1 MLKFVARTPR
11 MFIGLMP
18 QTPSVFC
25 RFIPICALFAPQVF
39 AQYLAA
45 EPAQQLPPIE
55 VVSPSSQSA
64 LPVQRDRLPFNAQ
77 ISSDQD
83 LQKTKPESI
92 ADFMNRNFVGVSVNG
107 IQGSP
112 FQADVTYRGF
122 RLSPVLGTSQGISA
136 FLDGV
141 RVNEA
146 FGDVVY
152 WEMIPEMAIARI
164 ALMPGS
170 NPLFGL
176 NTLGGALALTT
187 KNGRQNPGVSFD
199 ANGGSFK
206 RARLDFGVGHDF
218 GAIHAFVA
226 GTAFRDGGWREDS
239 QGKLGNLFVKIG
251 GASNKTEWDVSALLG
266 RSRLIGNGL
275 LPSTRYEDGE
285 FLPGIYETQRNA
297 IYTSPDITK
306 NTTQHFAL
314 NVNHTLSPNTK
325 LSFLAHHRNVRVN
338 TSGADVNPEYEE
350 YVEDCEDGFS
360 AEGTARNVKS
370 CSVTRAE
377 GARVHAAVIN
387 ETQIR
392 QRTSGVSAVFSHHA
406 GGHQLTAGV
415 SMDQSRVQYQQF
427 QTEGDFDLRRFGV
440 ADRDEERAFDAG
452 VRGRSRTLSAYAS
465 DTYALAA
472 GTHVTGALRWN
483 RTRVSSTLS
492 NEAGDL
498 PSESFTYS
506 KLNPALGL
514 THRFGAPLTLYAG
527 LSQGT
532 RVPTVIELGCA
543 DPNNACRLP
552 TGLQADPYLKQV
564 VARTG
569 EIGARIRLS
578 SQTRI
583 NATAYRTENRDDIL
597 FLRAGATNLGYFDNF
612 DRTRREG
619 MEFGVDHNMED
630 WSFKF
635 DIAHVKATYQAVGVL
650 QLGERNVKVVPGMR
664 IAGIPATTA
673 KFSVDWFV
681 NPQWSVGAQVIAA
694 GNQTTQGNEDGF
706 IDDGEDDEP
715 ATKQNWGVK
724 RYALLNFRLD
734 YRPTDK
740 LTAYLRINNTLN
752 RRYETYGAIG
762 ADLFPNGKQL
772 APHIDATDAALA
784 KFIAPGAPR
793 AIFAGVR
800 FAF

>member
-1 MLKFVARTPR
+1 MPKIPHF
-11 MFIGLMP
+11 FI
-18 QTPSVFC
+18 
-25 RFIPICALFAPQVF
+25 RFALIYALFAPQVF
-39 AQYLAA
+39 AQPVPV

-77 ISSDQD
+77 VSSDQD
-83 LQKTKPESI
+83 LQKTKPDSI
-92 ADFMNRNFVGVSVNG
+92 ADFLNRSFVGVNANG

-152 WEMIPEMAIARI
+152 WEMIPEMAISRI

-187 KNGRQNPGVSFD
+187 KNGRQNPGVIMD
-199 ANGGSFK
+199 GNVGSFK
-206 RARLDFGVGHDF
+206 RGRVDFSAGHDF
-218 GAIHAFVA
+218 GVVHTFIA
-226 GTAFRDGGWREDS
+226 GTAFRDGGWRDDS
-239 QGKLGNLFVKIG
+239 QGKLGNLFAKIG
-251 GASNKTEWDVSALLG
+251 GASNKTEWDVTALLG

-285 FLPGIYETQRNA
+285 FLPGIYEDKRNA

-306 NTTQHFAL
+306 NATQHFVL
-314 NVNHTLSPNTK
+314 NVNHTLSATSK

-338 TSGADVNPEYEE
+338 TSSADLNPDYQA
-350 YVEDCEDGFS
+350 YVEACEDGFNANGS
-360 AEGTARNVKS
+360 ARNPQS
-370 CSVTRAE
+370 CDLTRSQ
-377 GARVHAAVIN
+377 GAMIHSAVMN
-387 ETQIR
+387 ETQTR
-392 QRTSGVSAVFSHHA
+392 QRTRGASVVLSHHA
-406 GGHQLTAGV
+406 TGHQLTAGF
-415 SMDQSRVQYQQF
+415 STDQSRVQYQQF
-427 QTEGDFDLRRFGV
+427 QTEGDFDTQRFGT
-440 ADRDEERAFDAG
+440 ADANDARAFDAG
-452 VRGRSRTLSAYAS
+452 VRGHSRTLSAYAT
-465 DTYALAA
+465 DTYALAPS
-472 GTHVTGALRWN
+472 THVTGSLRWN

-506 KLNPALGL
+506 KLNPAFGI
-514 THRFGAPLTLYAG
+514 THRFSAPLTFYAG
-527 LSQGT
+527 VSQGT

-569 EIGARIRLS
+569 EIGARVRLS

-583 NATAYRTENRDDIL
+583 NATAYRADNRDDIL

-619 MEFGVDHNMED
+619 VELGVDHSIED

-635 DIAHVKATYQAVGVL
+635 DVAHVKATYQAAGVL
-650 QLGERNVKVVPGMR
+650 QLGERNVSVLPGTR
-664 IAGIPATTA
+664 IAGIPAMTA
-673 KFSVDWFV
+673 KISVDWFI
-681 NPQWSVGAQVIAA
+681 NPQWSVGAQMIATGA
-694 GNQTTQGNEDGF
+694 QTSQGNEDGR
-706 IDDGEDDEP
+706 IDNGEDGEAP
-715 ATKQNWGVK
+715 TKQNWGI
-724 RYALLNFRLD
+724 RSYALVHFRLD

-740 LTAYLRINNTLN
+740 LTAYVRINNALN
-752 RRYETYGAIG
+752 RRYETYGAVG
-762 ADLFPNGKQL
+762 ADIFPNGKQL
-772 APHIDATDAALA
+772 APHVDPADAAFA

-793 AIFAGVR
+793 AIFAGIR
-800 FAF
+800 YAF

>member
-1 MLKFVARTPR
+1 MSKSFRIFVR
-11 MFIGLMP
+11 
-18 QTPSVFC
+18 
-25 RFIPICALFAPQVF
+25 FAPILAISAPQGF
-39 AQYLAA
+39 AQNAPI

-55 VVSPSSQSA
+55 VVSPASQNA

-77 ISSDQD
+77 VSSDQD

-92 ADFMNRNFVGVSVNG
+92 ADFLNRSFVGVSVNG

-136 FLDGV
+136 FVDGV

-152 WEMIPEMAIARI
+152 WEMIPEMAISRI

-187 KNGRQNPGVSFD
+187 KNGRQNPGVAID
-199 ANGGSFK
+199 VNAGSFK
-206 RARLDFGVGHDF
+206 RARADFSVGHDF
-218 GAIHAFVA
+218 GVVHTFVA
-226 GTAFRDGGWREDS
+226 GTAFRDGGWRDDS
-239 QGKLGNLFVKIG
+239 QGKLGNLFAKIG
-251 GASNKTEWDVSALLG
+251 GASNKTEWDISALLG

-275 LPSTRYEDGE
+275 LPSTRYEDGK
-285 FLPGIYETQRNA
+285 FLPGIYEDKRNA

-314 NVNHTLSPNTK
+314 NVNHALTAASK

-338 TSGADVNPEYEE
+338 TSSADVNPEYEA
-350 YVEDCEDGFS
+350 YVEDCEDGFNADGS
-360 AEGTARNVKS
+360 ARNADE

-377 GARVHAAVIN
+377 GARTHAAVIN
-387 ETQIR
+387 ETQTR
-392 QRTSGVSAVFSHHA
+392 QRTSGASLVLSHHA
-406 GGHQLTAGV
+406 NGHQLAAGV
-415 SMDQSRVQYQQF
+415 SMEQARVQYQQF
-427 QTEGDFDLRRFGV
+427 QTEGEFGLRRFGT
-440 ADRDEERAFDAG
+440 ADPNEERAFDAG
-452 VRGRSRTLSAYAS
+452 VRGRSRTVSAYATN
-465 DTYALAA
+465 TYALAA
-472 GTHVTGALRWN
+472 GTHVTGSLRWN
-483 RTRVSSTLS
+483 RTRVWSTLS
-492 NEAGDL
+492 NEVGDL
-498 PSESFTYS
+498 PGESFTYS
-506 KLNPALGL
+506 KLNPALGI

-527 LSQGT
+527 FSQGT

-569 EIGARIRLS
+569 EVGARVRLS

-583 NATAYRTENRDDIL
+583 NATAYRTDNRDDIL

-612 DRTRREG
+612 DRTQRAGIELG
-619 MEFGVDHNMED
+619 IDHSMED

-635 DIAHVKATYQAVGVL
+635 DIAHVKATYQAQGVL
-650 QLGERNVKVVPGMR
+650 QLGERNVSVSPGTR

-673 KFSVDWFV
+673 KFSLDWFV
-681 NPQWSVGAQVIAA
+681 NPQWSVGAQVIAV
-694 GNQTTQGNEDGF
+694 GKQTTQGNEDGF
-706 IDDGEDDEP
+706 IDDGEDGEA
-715 ATKQNWGVK
+715 ATKQNWGL
-724 RYALLNFRLD
+724 RSYALLNLRLD

-740 LTAYLRINNTLN
+740 LTAYLRINNALN

-762 ADLFPNGKQL
+762 ADLFPNGKQI
-772 APHIDATDAALA
+772 APHVEAVDAALA

-800 FAF
+800 YAF

>member
-1 MLKFVARTPR
+1 
-11 MFIGLMP
+11 
-18 QTPSVFC
+18 
-25 RFIPICALFAPQVF
+25 
-39 AQYLAA
+39 
-45 EPAQQLPPIE
+45 
-55 VVSPSSQSA
+55 
-64 LPVQRDRLPFNAQ
+64 VQRDRLPFNAQ
-77 ISSDQD
+77 VSSDQD

-92 ADFMNRNFVGVSVNG
+92 AVFLNRSFAGVSVNG

-112 FQADVTYRGF
+112 FQADITYRGF

-152 WEMIPEMAIARI
+152 WEMIPEMAISRI

-187 KNGRQNPGVSFD
+187 KNGRQNPGVSVD
-199 ANGGSFK
+199 VSAGNFK
-206 RARLDFGVGHDF
+206 RGRVDFSVGRDFGVVHT
-218 GAIHAFVA
+218 FVA

-239 QGKLGNLFVKIG
+239 QGKLGNLFAKMG
-251 GASNKTEWDVSALLG
+251 GASNKTEWDVTALLG

-275 LPSTRYEDGE
+275 LPSTRFEDGA
-285 FLPGIYETQRNA
+285 FLSGIYEDQRNA
-297 IYTSPDITK
+297 IYTSPDISK
-306 NTTQHFAL
+306 NTTQHFAV
-314 NVNHTLSPNTK
+314 NVNHALSATSK
-325 LSFLAHHRNVRVN
+325 LSFLAHHRSVRVN
-338 TSGADVNPEYEE
+338 TSSADLNPDYQA
-350 YVEDCEDGFS
+350 YVEACEDGFDAIGS
-360 AEGTARNVKS
+360 ARNPQS
-370 CSVTRAE
+370 CGFTRAQ
-377 GARVHAAVIN
+377 GALIHSAVLN
-387 ETQIR
+387 ETQTR
-392 QRTSGVSAVFSHHA
+392 QRTRGASVVLSHHA
-406 GGHQLTAGV
+406 NGHQLTAGF
-415 SMDQSRVQYQQF
+415 SADQSRVQYQQF
-427 QTEGDFDLRRFGV
+427 QTEGDFDIRRFGT
-440 ADRDEERAFDAG
+440 ADANEARAFDAG
-452 VRGRSRTLSAYAS
+452 VRGQSHTLSAYAT
-465 DTYALAA
+465 DTYALAP
-472 GTHVTGALRWN
+472 GTHVTGSLRWN

-498 PSESFTYS
+498 PSESFSYA
-506 KLNPALGL
+506 KLNPAFGV

-527 LSQGT
+527 ISQGT

-543 DPNNACRLP
+543 DPTNACRLP

-569 EIGARIRLS
+569 EIGARFRLS

-583 NATAYRTENRDDIL
+583 NAAAYRTDNRDDIL

-619 MEFGVDHNMED
+619 IELGIDHSIED

-635 DIAHVKATYQAVGVL
+635 DVAHVKATYQARGVL
-650 QLGERNVKVVPGMR
+650 QLGERNVNVWPGTR

-673 KFSVDWFV
+673 KVSVDWFV
-681 NPQWSVGAQVIAA
+681 NPQWSVGAQVIAV
-694 GNQTTQGNEDGF
+694 GKQTTQGNEDGF
-706 IDDGEDDEP
+706 IDDGEDGEA
-715 ATKQNWGVK
+715 ATKQNWGV
-724 RYALLNFRLD
+724 RSHALLNFRLD

-740 LTAYLRINNTLN
+740 LTAYLRISNALN
-752 RRYETYGAIG
+752 HRYETYGAIG

-772 APHIDATDAALA
+772 TPHVEAVDAALA

-793 AIFAGVR
+793 AIFAGAR
-800 FAF
+800 YAF

>member
-1 MLKFVARTPR
+1 MSKSFRIFVR
-11 MFIGLMP
+11 
-18 QTPSVFC
+18 
-25 RFIPICALFAPQVF
+25 FAPILAISAPQGF
-39 AQYLAA
+39 AQNAPI

-55 VVSPSSQSA
+55 VVSPASQNV

-77 ISSDQD
+77 VSNEQD

-92 ADFMNRNFVGVSVNG
+92 ADFLNRSFVGVSVNG

-152 WEMIPEMAIARI
+152 WEMIPEMAISRI

-187 KNGRQNPGVSFD
+187 KNGQQNPGVSVD
-199 ANGGSFK
+199 VNAGSFK
-206 RARLDFGVGHDF
+206 RARADFSAGHDF
-218 GAIHAFVA
+218 GVVHAFVA

-239 QGKLGNLFVKIG
+239 QGKLGNFFAKIG
-251 GASNKTEWDVSALLG
+251 GASNKTEWDVTALLG
-266 RSRLIGNGL
+266 HSRLIGNGL

-285 FLPGIYETQRNA
+285 FLPGIYENKRNA

-314 NVNHTLSPNTK
+314 NVNHALTAASK

-338 TSGADVNPEYEE
+338 TSSADVNPEYEA
-350 YVEDCEDGFS
+350 YVEDCEDGFDAAGS
-360 AEGTARNVKS
+360 ARNADE
-370 CSVTRAE
+370 CSVNRAE
-377 GARVHAAVIN
+377 GARTHAAVIN
-387 ETQIR
+387 ETQTR
-392 QRTSGVSAVFSHHA
+392 QRTRGASLVFSHHA
-406 GGHQLTAGV
+406 NGHQLTAGV
-415 SMDQSRVQYQQF
+415 SMEQARVQYQQF

-440 ADRDEERAFDAG
+440 ADDDGERVFDAG
-452 VRGRSRTLSAYAS
+452 VRGRSRTISAYATN
-465 DTYALAA
+465 TYALAA
-472 GTHVTGALRWN
+472 GTHVTGSLRWN
-483 RTRVSSTLS
+483 RTRVLSTLS

-498 PSESFTYS
+498 PSESFTYA
-506 KLNPALGL
+506 KLNPALGI

-527 LSQGT
+527 FSQGT

-569 EIGARIRLS
+569 EIGARVRLS

-583 NATAYRTENRDDIL
+583 NATAYRTDNRDDIL

-612 DRTRREG
+612 DRTRRA
-619 MEFGVDHNMED
+619 GVELGIDHNIED

-635 DIAHVKATYQAVGVL
+635 DVAHVKATYQAQGVL
-650 QLGERNVKVVPGMR
+650 QLGERNVNVSPGTR

-673 KFSVDWFV
+673 KFSLDWFV
-681 NPQWSVGAQVIAA
+681 NPQWSVGAQVIAV
-694 GNQTTQGNEDGF
+694 GKQTTQGNEDGF
-706 IDDGEDDEP
+706 IDDGEDGEA
-715 ATKQNWGVK
+715 ATKKNWGIRSYV
-724 RYALLNFRLD
+724 LLNFRLD

-740 LTAYLRINNTLN
+740 LTAYLRINNALN

-772 APHIDATDAALA
+772 SPHIEAVDAALA

-800 FAF
+800 YAF